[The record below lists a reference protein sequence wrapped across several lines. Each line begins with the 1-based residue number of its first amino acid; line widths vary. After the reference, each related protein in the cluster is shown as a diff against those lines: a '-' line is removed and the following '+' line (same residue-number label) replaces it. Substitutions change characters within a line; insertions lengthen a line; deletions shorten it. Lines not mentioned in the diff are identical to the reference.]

1 MKIAYFVNQYPKVS
15 HSFIRREI
23 VALETLGFPI
33 ERFALRGWD
42 GELADQED
50 LAERGRTRYVLGQ
63 GLLPVILAFLRESI
77 VNPLAVLQGLRWTVR
92 LARYSNRSLFRHVAS
107 LAEAAWLKVRLVS
120 LGVTHVH
127 AHFGT
132 NSAEVVMLC
141 HVLGGPSYSFTVH
154 GPEEF
159 DRPAALHLAGED

>member
-42 GELADQED
+42 GDLVDQED
-50 LAERGRTRYVLGQ
+50 LAERGRTGYVLGQ

-77 VNPLAVLQGLRWTVR
+77 RTIRWRCCMVCAGRYVLP
-92 LARYSNRSLFRHVAS
+92 
-107 LAEAAWLKVRLVS
+107 
-120 LGVTHVH
+120 VTPT
-127 AHFGT
+127 AH
-132 NSAEVVMLC
+132 
-141 HVLGGPSYSFTVH
+141 Y
-154 GPEEF
+154 
-159 DRPAALHLAGED
+159 